1 MLWQSDV
8 AHWQAGGL
16 GHSTHFNVTTTAMAP
31 RQLLS
36 QPHCRDG
43 PGARSWAECGA
54 AAHAR
59 CVAPTLDHFGANS
72 GQKRPGIRPASL
84 GHGAPRERQRHRSV
98 RRTKTAYFSHCVK
111 ALSKPR
117 RMSTL
122 PVGVSKC
129 ERLFRR
135 LEVGAQP
142 RSARAVH
149 SLHPSDTAARQRGLL
164 VTCHVPQSC
173 PARCS
178 GRPACKLLGGWPSSL
193 LASMAK
199 AWKLEER
206 SHGKHAI
213 SFGILAGSHRG

>member
-8 AHWQAGGL
+8 AHWQAGEL

-43 PGARSWAECGA
+43 PGARSWAEYGA

-98 RRTKTAYFSHCVK
+98 RRTKTAYFSHCVSK
-111 ALSKPR
+111 VDALRHKRCDRGNPG
-117 RMSTL
+117 
-122 PVGVSKC
+122 PD
-129 ERLFRR
+129 
-135 LEVGAQP
+135 
-142 RSARAVH
+142 SAPLVR
-149 SLHPSDTAARQRGLL
+149 LL
-164 VTCHVPQSC
+164 VCVRT
-173 PARCS
+173 R
-178 GRPACKLLGGWPSSL
+178 RPIPFHTIRSPSSDPPRAAA
-193 LASMAK
+193 AST
-199 AWKLEER
+199 R
-206 SHGKHAI
+206 THAQ
-213 SFGILAGSHRG
+213 

>member
-98 RRTKTAYFSHCVK
+98 RRTKTAYFSHCVCVVRTY
-111 ALSKPR
+111 LCVLR
-117 RMSTL
+117 RDCHR
-122 PVGVSKC
+122 PCRVG
-129 ERLFRR
+129 E
-135 LEVGAQP
+135 AQLLLW
-142 RSARAVH
+142 R
-149 SLHPSDTAARQRGLL
+149 RGLW
-164 VTCHVPQSC
+164 
-173 PARCS
+173 
-178 GRPACKLLGGWPSSL
+178 LLLSWLLPCLLSL
-193 LASMAK
+193 LVAA
-199 AWKLEER
+199 AAPLPPR
-206 SHGKHAI
+206 QLQFVCLRRICA
-213 SFGILAGSHRG
+213 L

>member
-43 PGARSWAECGA
+43 PGTRSWAEYGA

-72 GQKRPGIRPASL
+72 SQKRPGIRPASL

-98 RRTKTAYFSHCVK
+98 RRTKTAYFSH
-111 ALSKPR
+111 
-117 RMSTL
+117 
-122 PVGVSKC
+122 
-129 ERLFRR
+129 
-135 LEVGAQP
+135 
-142 RSARAVH
+142 
-149 SLHPSDTAARQRGLL
+149 SDTVRPNRQRRNAASTRDRGHGSRAAFTPR
-164 VTCHVPQSC
+164 VHMPYTPNATG
-173 PARCS
+173 PNP
-178 GRPACKLLGGWPSSL
+178 GSS
-193 LASMAK
+193 
-199 AWKLEER
+199 EC
-206 SHGKHAI
+206 
-213 SFGILAGSHRG
+213 

>member
-98 RRTKTAYFSHCVK
+98 RRTKTAYFSHCD
-111 ALSKPR
+111 APSKPVTDR
-117 RMSTL
+117 LGARESRAGALNST
-122 PVGVSKC
+122 P
-129 ERLFRR
+129 
-135 LEVGAQP
+135 P
-142 RSARAVH
+142 RDMYARAECGCGYKHLLVQG
-149 SLHPSDTAARQRGLL
+149 PSWMSPTQHDTTAA
-164 VTCHVPQSC
+164 
-173 PARCS
+173 ACS
-178 GRPACKLLGGWPSSL
+178 S
-193 LASMAK
+193 
-199 AWKLEER
+199 
-206 SHGKHAI
+206 
-213 SFGILAGSHRG
+213 

>member
-43 PGARSWAECGA
+43 PGTRSWAEYGA

-59 CVAPTLDHFGANS
+59 CVARTLDHFGANS

-98 RRTKTAYFSHCVK
+98 RRTKTAYFSHCGYLHILYSAQVK
-111 ALSKPR
+111 KDPK
-117 RMSTL
+117 T
-122 PVGVSKC
+122 PII
-129 ERLFRR
+129 
-135 LEVGAQP
+135 Q
-142 RSARAVH
+142 
-149 SLHPSDTAARQRGLL
+149 LHFLKYL
-164 VTCHVPQSC
+164 VTVYE
-173 PARCS
+173 
-178 GRPACKLLGGWPSSL
+178 
-193 LASMAK
+193 MATSK
-199 AWKLEER
+199 T
-206 SHGKHAI
+206 
-213 SFGILAGSHRG
+213 F

>member
-43 PGARSWAECGA
+43 PGTRSWAEYGA

-72 GQKRPGIRPASL
+72 GQKRPGIRPAWL

-98 RRTKTAYFSHCVK
+98 RRTKTAYFSHCGCEPRLLPRRTALTTTVLRSSTVAHCARCLCRCKEAGHARSPPALLDFLHPPALCPLCVVRCPSLCVGHTTRVGILTTLASNYSLSEVPLDRRRMVK
-111 ALSKPR
+111 A
-117 RMSTL
+117 
-122 PVGVSKC
+122 
-129 ERLFRR
+129 
-135 LEVGAQP
+135 
-142 RSARAVH
+142 
-149 SLHPSDTAARQRGLL
+149 
-164 VTCHVPQSC
+164 
-173 PARCS
+173 
-178 GRPACKLLGGWPSSL
+178 
-193 LASMAK
+193 
-199 AWKLEER
+199 
-206 SHGKHAI
+206 I
-213 SFGILAGSHRG
+213 S

>member
-1 MLWQSDV
+1 MSLCQSMFLGWPNMLWQSDV

-72 GQKRPGIRPASL
+72 SQKRPGIRPASL

-98 RRTKTAYFSHCVK
+98 RRTKTAYFSHCEIEGAIYIREQSATSYNIVYI
-111 ALSKPR
+111 AYCVLR
-117 RMSTL
+117 R
-122 PVGVSKC
+122 
-129 ERLFRR
+129 RF
-135 LEVGAQP
+135 
-142 RSARAVH
+142 
-149 SLHPSDTAARQRGLL
+149 LL
-164 VTCHVPQSC
+164 
-173 PARCS
+173 
-178 GRPACKLLGGWPSSL
+178 L
-193 LASMAK
+193 
-199 AWKLEER
+199 
-206 SHGKHAI
+206 
-213 SFGILAGSHRG
+213 

>member
-1 MLWQSDV
+1 MRPPRKPALGGFPRGAQRNSAPYTLFDQRSNPQPPPSSKWQSDV

-98 RRTKTAYFSHCVK
+98 RRTKTAYFSHCE
-111 ALSKPR
+111 
-117 RMSTL
+117 
-122 PVGVSKC
+122 C
-129 ERLFRR
+129 II
-135 LEVGAQP
+135 
-142 RSARAVH
+142 
-149 SLHPSDTAARQRGLL
+149 
-164 VTCHVPQSC
+164 HVFSPQLNTVFTVFSVIHC
-173 PARCS
+173 I
-178 GRPACKLLGGWPSSL
+178 
-193 LASMAK
+193 
-199 AWKLEER
+199 
-206 SHGKHAI
+206 H
-213 SFGILAGSHRG
+213 

>member
-98 RRTKTAYFSHCVK
+98 RRTKTAYFSHC
-111 ALSKPR
+111 
-117 RMSTL
+117 
-122 PVGVSKC
+122 GVI
-129 ERLFRR
+129 LMT
-135 LEVGAQP
+135 G
-142 RSARAVH
+142 AVH
-149 SLHPSDTAARQRGLL
+149 LDRGWSSLHICTTRHDPEAMAGTL
-164 VTCHVPQSC
+164 
-173 PARCS
+173 
-178 GRPACKLLGGWPSSL
+178 GRDDRLYG
-193 LASMAK
+193 
-199 AWKLEER
+199 
-206 SHGKHAI
+206 AI
-213 SFGILAGSHRG
+213 STDLEPILGELK

>member
-72 GQKRPGIRPASL
+72 GQKRPGIRPAWL

-98 RRTKTAYFSHCVK
+98 RRTKTAYFSHCDLKCQK
-111 ALSKPR
+111 APLTHSWERKHGQQRSNSNSK
-117 RMSTL
+117 L
-122 PVGVSKC
+122 
-129 ERLFRR
+129 
-135 LEVGAQP
+135 GAHGIYYI
-142 RSARAVH
+142 RF
-149 SLHPSDTAARQRGLL
+149 LL
-164 VTCHVPQSC
+164 
-173 PARCS
+173 
-178 GRPACKLLGGWPSSL
+178 
-193 LASMAK
+193 
-199 AWKLEER
+199 
-206 SHGKHAI
+206 
-213 SFGILAGSHRG
+213 